1 MGLFS
6 GILQGLGGIFGD
18 IIGAKS
24 NSHAI
29 AHATNQQISGIN
41 QAIGEQ
47 QGQMVQN
54 RTDEA
59 PYTGFGAQSVGGLG
73 DLLGLNG
80 TDAASKAIAALKA
93 SPMFQS
99 LFNTGQEAVLQNASA
114 TGGVRGGNAQ
124 GALYELGSNT
134 LSDVI
139 QNQIKSLFGGA
150 QIGAN
155 ATGNLINV
163 NQQGANN
170 ISSGYTSIGNAM
182 SNKTLGQQQVWNNL
196 GNQIQ
201 QMIMSVAKA
210 GAGGF

>member
-6 GILQGLGGIFGD
+6 GILQGLGGILGMGL
-18 IIGAKS
+18 GAKQ
-24 NSHAI
+24 NAHAI
-29 AHATNQQISGIN
+29 AHATNQQIGGIN

-47 QGQMVQN
+47 QGQMAQN

-59 PYTGFGAQSVGGLG
+59 PYTGFGTSSIGALG

-80 TDAASKAIAALKA
+80 PDKAAAAIAALKA
-93 SPMFQS
+93 SPLYTS

-114 TGGVRGGNAQ
+114 TGGVRGGNTQ

-139 QNQIKSLFGGA
+139 QNQIKNLFGGA
-150 QIGAN
+150 SIGAN
-155 ATGNLINV
+155 STGQLLTT

-170 ISSGYTSIGNAM
+170 ISSGYTSIGNAL

-196 GNQIQ
+196 GSQIQ
-201 QMIMSVAKA
+201 QMIMQMAQ
-210 GAGGF
+210 AGGF

>member
-6 GILQGLGGIFGD
+6 SILGGLGGIFGD
-18 IIGAKS
+18 IVGAKS

-29 AHATNQQISGIN
+29 AHATNQQITGIN

-47 QGQMVQN
+47 QGQMAQN

-59 PYTGFGAQSVGGLG
+59 PYTGFGSESVGALG

-80 TDAASKAIAALKA
+80 PDASAKAIAALKS
-93 SPMFQS
+93 SPIFQS

-114 TGGVRGGNAQ
+114 TGGVRGGNTQ

-139 QNQIKSLFGGA
+139 QNQMKNLFGGA
-150 QIGAN
+150 QLGAN

-170 ISSGYTSIGNAM
+170 ISSGYTSIGNAL

-196 GNQIQ
+196 SDQISK
-201 QMIMSVAKA
+201 IISSIPI
-210 GAGGF
+210 GGF